1 MSKLLAAF
9 TALSLIAV
17 ASCADLRDLSALQQ
31 DLAREFH
38 HAAVNVN
45 VNNGAYLTVVFQNSQ
60 FPSLPDSERAAFARR
75 VAVFVRD
82 HLRGYP
88 RLQSVSVGFASR
100 TGVGP
105 VSYTK
110 SEIPYRFAV
119 AELGSASDTTRTQ
132 D

>member
-1 MSKLLAAF
+1 MNKLLAAL

-38 HAAVNVN
+38 HVAVNVN

-60 FPSLPDSERAAFARR
+60 FPSLPDSERAAFAHR

-82 HLRGYP
+82 HYRGYA
-88 RLQSVSVGFASR
+88 RLQNVSVGFASR

-119 AELGSASDTTRTQ
+119 GELGSASDTTRAQ